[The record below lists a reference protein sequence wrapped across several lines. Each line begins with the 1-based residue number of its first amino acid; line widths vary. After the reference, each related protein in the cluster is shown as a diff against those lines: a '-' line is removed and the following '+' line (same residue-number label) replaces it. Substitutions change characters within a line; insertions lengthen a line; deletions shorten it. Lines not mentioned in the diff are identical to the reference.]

1 MAFVIVV
8 VVTFVVVAVTF
19 FVVHAD
25 AVLCVVVFVLFFADV
40 SNFGP

>member
-1 MAFVIVV
+1 MAFVIVVVV

-25 AVLCVVVFVLFFADV
+25 AGLCVLLCRFCFLLMYQI
-40 SNFGP
+40 